1 MTGCKGGQSI
11 EDIVFSRNFQLYAAQ
26 QFAFAPHIEERMA
39 FRIEFD
45 ICGAVIGIFAE
56 SESDDAASGVGDD
69 FIYKRICLISDDA
82 AVLGYQ
88 FGELIK
94 GIYDVIDIL
103 KIVQVI
109 GIDVENDFHLRT
121 EAQKTVHIFAGLC
134 DEKIALS
141 DFHIAAEF
149 VEIASH
155 QNRRIRLG
163 IFQDQR
169 YHRCGGGFAVST

>member
-1 MTGCKGGQSI
+1 MMQP
-11 EDIVFSRNFQLYAAQ
+11 FSGTSLANLSK
-26 QFAFAPHIEERMA
+26 
-39 FRIEFD
+39 
-45 ICGAVIGIFAE
+45 E
-56 SESDDAASGVGDD
+56 STN
-69 FIYKRICLISDDA
+69 
-82 AVLGYQ
+82 
-88 FGELIK
+88 
-94 GIYDVIDIL
+94 VIDIL

-169 YHRCGGGFAVST
+169 YHRCGGGFA